1 MADSLLAEQH
11 CKLVGQNKFNQK
23 YNYRRAL
30 CKDSEVIG
38 DWFRLVHNMEAK
50 YSILDKDTWNFDETG
65 FMMGQISIGAVVV
78 SAER

>member
-30 CKDSEVIG
+30 CKDSEVTG
-38 DWFRLVHNMEAK
+38 DCFQLVHNMEAK
-50 YSILDKDTWNFDETG
+50 YSILDKDT
-65 FMMGQISIGAVVV
+65 
-78 SAER
+78 